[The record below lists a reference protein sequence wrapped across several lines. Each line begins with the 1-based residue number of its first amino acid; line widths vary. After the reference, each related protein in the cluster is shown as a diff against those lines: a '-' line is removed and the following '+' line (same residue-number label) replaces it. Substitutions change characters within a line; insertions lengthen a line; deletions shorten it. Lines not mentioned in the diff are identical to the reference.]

1 MEDIEVENPK
11 LKQEIR
17 KEIKRAKGFG
27 LKIITV
33 ILGVLFVISIAV
45 CALFATGMLVVR
57 QSDDG
62 SSRLEY
68 VSPFREVQE
77 DSEKKSNN
85 STNNN
90 TNNSSSEPTNN
101 PDDNSQN
108 TENITAPTLAG
119 FDFKISELIS
129 SAKEVYSDS
138 EVSVLDIRATTD
150 GKYIVVEL
158 LLKNGKYADA
168 KYYYRATTGES
179 QWTLISALSPQAAPK
194 CSDLSDK
201 ESEIIKNSF
210 TNINK
215 CRDENDEI
223 KEL

>member
-27 LKIITV
+27 LKIVTV

-77 DSEKKSNN
+77 DGEKKTNN
-85 STNNN
+85 SSTSN
-90 TNNSSSEPTNN
+90 TNNSSSEPTNS
-101 PDDNSQN
+101 PDNSQN
-108 TENITAPTLAG
+108 TENTTAPNLAG
-119 FDFKISELIS
+119 FDFRISELIS
-129 SAKEVYSDS
+129 NAKEVYSDS

-201 ESEIIKNSF
+201 EREIIKNSF

>member
-1 MEDIEVENPK
+1 MEDIEVEDPK

-27 LKIITV
+27 LKIVTV
-33 ILGVLFVISIAV
+33 VLGVLFVISIAV

-77 DSEKKSNN
+77 DGEKKTNN
-85 STNNN
+85 SGNN

-101 PDDNSQN
+101 PDNNSQN

-138 EVSVLDIRATTD
+138 EVSVLDIRATAD

-179 QWTLISALSPQAAPK
+179 QWTLISALSPQAPPK

-201 ESEIIKNSF
+201 EREIIKNSF

>member
-1 MEDIEVENPK
+1 MEDIEVEDPK

-27 LKIITV
+27 LKIVTV

-77 DSEKKSNN
+77 DGEKKTNN
-85 STNNN
+85 SGNN

-101 PDDNSQN
+101 PDNNSQN
-108 TENITAPTLAG
+108 TEIIAAPTLAG

-179 QWTLISALSPQAAPK
+179 QWTLISALSPQAPPK

-201 ESEIIKNSF
+201 EREIIKNSF

>member
-1 MEDIEVENPK
+1 MEDIEVEDPK

-27 LKIITV
+27 LKIVTV

-77 DSEKKSNN
+77 DGEKKTNN
-85 STNNN
+85 SSNN
-90 TNNSSSEPTNN
+90 TNNTSSEPTNN
-101 PDDNSQN
+101 PDNNSQN

-179 QWTLISALSPQAAPK
+179 QWTLISALSPQAPPK
-194 CSDLSDK
+194 CSDLSDN
-201 ESEIIKNSF
+201 EREIIKNSF

>member
-1 MEDIEVENPK
+1 MEDIEVEDPK

-27 LKIITV
+27 LKIVTV

-77 DSEKKSNN
+77 DGEKKTNN
-85 STNNN
+85 SGNN

-101 PDDNSQN
+101 PDNNSQN
-108 TENITAPTLAG
+108 TENIAAPTLAG

-179 QWTLISALSPQAAPK
+179 QWTLISALSPQAPPK

-201 ESEIIKNSF
+201 EREIIKNSF

>member
-27 LKIITV
+27 LKIVTV

-77 DSEKKSNN
+77 DGEKKTNN
-85 STNNN
+85 SGNN

-101 PDDNSQN
+101 PDNNSQN

-119 FDFKISELIS
+119 FDFKINELIS

-179 QWTLISALSPQAAPK
+179 QWILISALSPQAPPE

-201 ESEIIKNSF
+201 EREIIKNSF